1 MTNTIKPWL
10 DVCGKYTVEHVP
22 CPHFSQPVDLDA
34 PRTGV
39 IHTTEGD
46 SIDGALSVF
55 KQHFAPQFLV
65 GPGRILQLVQVGT
78 IGAALV
84 THNDHAI
91 VQIEVVGFSKQTPWI
106 FDDATLDALASL
118 LATCK
123 VEYGIELCHPWP
135 DGDYGLYGDNPHRHA
150 GKWGAVSGWFGH
162 GDVPS
167 PDEHWD
173 PGALEWSKLF
183 AAAAAKTD
191 ILGAPA
197 WAPPAE
203 PPRPCAC
210 HPQLSVPTPAVP
222 AAPAPVVAPA
232 ATAEPATAIPS
243 WAPASNPVWVRV
255 AQMINA
261 VRAKGAENPLVI
273 ATVVNA
279 YHESAV
285 TPKIVGDEG
294 TAFGPWQHHFN
305 PRGARILAGCGV
317 DVRSETS
324 IAKLVDA
331 LWWELENVFGASL
344 AKMKAAATGAEATG
358 IFETDIEGA
367 GAAGALSRRV
377 ADAGPLEVW
386 ISQNESFIAANPAA

>member
-1 MTNTIKPWL
+1 MTYLAKAEYLNDEQISADILAIPATGFKPNPNNGRVWAPKGVTWHNTGAPSIGQWNTYSDAQKSAWGDNL
-10 DVCGKYTVEHVP
+10 NNYYRGMGWHAG
-22 CPHFSQPVDLDA
+22 PHA
-34 PRTGV
+34 
-39 IHTTEGD
+39 
-46 SIDGALSVF
+46 
-55 KQHFAPQFLV
+55 
-65 GPGRILQLVQVGT
+65 VGT
-78 IGAALV
+78 PAGYAIKLGDWQADGIHASCWNADHFGIETVGNFCTGGDDPLSGEGLAAMKSSANVIAALCV
-84 THNDHAI
+84 RFGWEPRAAVNFHRECEADHHSCPGDRVSDEFAWGLVEARI
-91 VQIEVVGFSKQTPWI
+91 AEIKGTTP
-106 FDDATLDALASL
+106 AASQ
-118 LATCK
+118 
-123 VEYGIELCHPWP
+123 
-135 DGDYGLYGDNPHRHA
+135 
-150 GKWGAVSGWFGH
+150 
-162 GDVPS
+162 
-167 PDEHWD
+167 
-173 PGALEWSKLF
+173 
-183 AAAAAKTD
+183 AA
-191 ILGAPA
+191 
-197 WAPPAE
+197 
-203 PPRPCAC
+203 
-210 HPQLSVPTPAVP
+210 PTPAAP
-222 AAPAPVVAPA
+222 PAPAPVVAPA
-232 ATAEPATAIPS
+232 ATTEPATSIPS
-243 WAPASNPVWVRV
+243 WAPASNSVWVRV

-261 VRAKGAENPLVI
+261 VRAKGAANPLVI